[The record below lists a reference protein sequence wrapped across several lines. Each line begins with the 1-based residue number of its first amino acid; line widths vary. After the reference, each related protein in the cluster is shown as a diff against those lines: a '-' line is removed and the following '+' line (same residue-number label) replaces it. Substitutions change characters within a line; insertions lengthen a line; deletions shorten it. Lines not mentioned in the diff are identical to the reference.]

1 MHTLDAITDLSNNFE
16 ITNNSL
22 KTLRLNCPK
31 NIIFSYLNTNSI
43 KNKMDSLREIVMEN
57 VDILAI
63 VEPKFG
69 GSFPTYHFLLV
80 GHNSPYRLDK
90 SLKVVELLF
99 M

>member
-16 ITNNSL
+16 ITNNSF
-22 KTLRLNCPK
+22 KTLRLNSPK
-31 NIIFSYLNTNSI
+31 NIIFSYLNINSI

-57 VDILAI
+57 VDIL